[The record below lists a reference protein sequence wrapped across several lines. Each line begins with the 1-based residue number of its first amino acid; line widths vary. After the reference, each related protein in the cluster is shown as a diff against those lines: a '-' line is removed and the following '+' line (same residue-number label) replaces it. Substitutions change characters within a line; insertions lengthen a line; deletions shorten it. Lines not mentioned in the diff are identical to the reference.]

1 MASRVSRRA
10 FLVGGGLTVA
20 TSVTASA
27 FLVDAGVLPGQS
39 LLNEALGRC
48 DVTVPAA
55 SVLPG
60 GSPGGSPGVSPGPVV
75 DGSFESGRRRAR
87 VGFRLAYPPGSVD
100 SDHLPVCLVLHGF
113 GQTARD
119 AIDAGRYD
127 RYLAA
132 AVAGGLPP
140 FVLAACDGGPGYW
153 HPHAT
158 DDPLGMLFD
167 ELLPLLASRGLAAGP
182 ADRLAVLGWSMG
194 GYGALLCGVTR
205 PERFAAVVASGPA
218 IWRSYDEAHRVN
230 PGAFDSAQEWAAYD
244 VFAHADRLARVTV
257 RIDCGHSDPF
267 APAVRALRDR
277 LPDPGAVHMA
287 KGCHN
292 SDFWQHV
299 APAQLRLIG
308 EALNWT

>member
-153 HPHAT
+153 HRS
-158 DDPLGMLFD
+158 
-167 ELLPLLASRGLAAGP
+167 ASAAGTWAGRRRP
-182 ADRLAVLGWSMG
+182 RRRSSP
-194 GYGALLCGVTR
+194 TR
-205 PERFAAVVASGPA
+205 GPA
-218 IWRSYDEAHRVN
+218 SPA
-230 PGAFDSAQEWAAYD
+230 PGC
-244 VFAHADRLARVTV
+244 T
-257 RIDCGHSDPF
+257 G
-267 APAVRALRDR
+267 PATSCASTISGCWSS
-277 LPDPGAVHMA
+277 GA
-287 KGCHN
+287 G
-292 SDFWQHV
+292 STI
-299 APAQLRLIG
+299 R
-308 EALNWT
+308 